1 MALSHAL
8 GRDLAVNDS
17 TTGLPGVITGVGEQK
32 SDTNTRTVIV
42 RAPLAVLESLVPAK
56 GASHADCGWVP
67 ENYFVSSARLSSS
80 DGEGIITLECISP
93 GDDSQQAPIAPS
105 LIQYQILM
113 SEVQTDLIAHPD
125 ITKNRSTVE
134 LCLKWLAT
142 DEARRIDD
150 QGDYCWEDVD
160 GSRQKIV
167 GQAAVRFCDA
177 WMHGIKTYNRYFPII
192 EKQSIYT
199 RVPGLTLGG
208 TQGSN
213 PLSITGGTAK
223 FSADIGTFSAPD
235 ISLGKYDATGWFKSG
250 DDYRSSGRAF
260 TRSEQWTWTPDG
272 KDSKYAWI
280 YGARAS
286 GGGGAANPNGGAS

>member
-8 GRDLAVNDS
+8 GRNLAVNDAG
-17 TTGLPGVITGVGEQK
+17 TGLPGVITGVGEQK

-42 RAPLAVLESLVPAK
+42 RAPLAVLESRVPAK
-56 GASHADCGWVP
+56 GASHAACGWVP

-80 DGEGIITLECISP
+80 DGEGTITLECISP
-93 GDDSQQAPIAPS
+93 GADSQQAPIAPS
-105 LIQYQILM
+105 LIQYQVLM

-125 ITKNRSTVE
+125 ITQNQSTLE

-142 DEARRIDD
+142 EETRRIDD

-199 RVPGLTLGG
+199 RIPGLTLGG
-208 TQGSN
+208 TQNSN
-213 PLSITGGTAK
+213 PLSVTGGTAT
-223 FSADIGTFSAPD
+223 FSSFSQIGTFSAPD
-235 ISLGKYDATGWFKSG
+235 ISLTGYPNTGWFKSG
-250 DDYRSSGRAF
+250 DDYRSSGKAF

-272 KDSKYAWI
+272 SDSEYAWI
-280 YGARAS
+280 YG
-286 GGGGAANPNGGAS
+286 GGASNPNGGAS

>member
-1 MALSHAL
+1 MALSHAF
-8 GRDLAVNDS
+8 GRNLAVNDAE
-17 TTGLPGVITGVGEQK
+17 TGLPGVITGVGEQK
-32 SDTNTRTVIV
+32 ADTNTRTVIV
-42 RAPLAVLESLVPAK
+42 RAPLAAIESRVPPK
-56 GASHADCGWVP
+56 GASHAVCGWVP
-67 ENYFVSSARLSSS
+67 ERYFVSSARLSSS
-80 DGEGIITLECISP
+80 DGEGTITLECISP

-113 SEVQTDLIAHPD
+113 TEVQTDLIAHPA
-125 ITKNRSTVE
+125 ITQSPGSVE

-160 GSRQKIV
+160 GSSQKIND
-167 GQAAVRFCDA
+167 QAAVRYCNA

-213 PLSITGGTAK
+213 PLSVTGGTAK

-235 ISLGKYDATGWFKSG
+235 ISLDGYADTGWFKSG

-272 KDSKYAWI
+272 SSSNFAWI
-280 YGARAS
+280 YG
-286 GGGGAANPNGGAS
+286 GGASNSNGGAS